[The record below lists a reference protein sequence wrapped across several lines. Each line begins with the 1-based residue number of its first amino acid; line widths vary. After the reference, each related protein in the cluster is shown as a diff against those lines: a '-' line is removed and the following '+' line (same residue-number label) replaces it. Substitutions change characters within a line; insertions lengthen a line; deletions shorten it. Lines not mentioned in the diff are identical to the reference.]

1 MNDETLYQPVGLG
14 RLGLVRA
21 RGSGLNGAHFY
32 PPTDVIETDQA
43 IVVVV
48 EVAGL
53 REGEYQVSLTD
64 DARVLIVAGR
74 RQAPEL
80 PGERL
85 TYHRLEVQY
94 GTFVAQVE
102 LPWALEG
109 VQTASAGYADGF
121 LTVTLPKVRRRRV
134 AVQAASSTEKDGPD
148 EDS

>member
-1 MNDETLYQPVGLG
+1 MNDEALYQQVGLG
-14 RLGLVRA
+14 RLRLVRA
-21 RGSGLNGAHFY
+21 RGSSFNGAHFH
-32 PPTDVIETDQA
+32 PPTDVIETDHA
-43 IVVVV
+43 VVVVV

-64 DARVLIVAGR
+64 GDRVLVVAGR
-74 RQAPEL
+74 RQAPDI

-109 VQTASAGYADGF
+109 VKTASATYDDGF
-121 LTVTLPKVRRRRV
+121 LTVILPKERRRRV
-134 AVQAASSTEKDGPD
+134 SVQAMSPTEKDAPNQ
-148 EDS
+148 ES

>member
-1 MNDETLYQPVGLG
+1 MNDQTLYQQVGLG
-14 RLGLVRA
+14 RLSLVRA

-32 PPTDVIETDQA
+32 PPTDVIETDDA

-53 REGEYQVSLTD
+53 REGEYEVSLTD
-64 DARVLIVAGR
+64 GARVLTVAGR
-74 RQAPEL
+74 RQAPTI

-109 VQTASAGYADGF
+109 VQTASATYDDGF
-121 LTVTLPKVRRRRV
+121 LTVILPKVRRRRV
-134 AVQAASSTEKDGPD
+134 AVQAVSSTEKNDPD
-148 EDS
+148 EKS